1 MKNFVRE
8 TVILEFRDDYA
19 FLSNFYDAP
28 VEYEGLVFQNNEAAF
43 QAMKNPAQAHKFTD
57 IGAKS
62 AKRRGRQV
70 ELRNDWEHVKEC
82 IMYEICLAK
91 FTQHPDLKEKLLA
104 TGDKFLTEG
113 NYWGDT
119 EWGICGGKGKNK
131 LGKILMRV
139 REELRGG
146 KVNGND

>member
-62 AKRRGRQV
+62 AKRLGRQV